1 MIINAGLIP
10 LGYAAREGLIPQ
22 NPADKLERFSDDSP
36 GRGVL
41 TPQEAGRLFSVQWP
55 DKRAYTGNLL
65 AMTSGL
71 RHGEILA
78 LRESD
83 IVREQPVLHIRH
95 SWSGKD
101 GLKGT
106 KNGEARRV
114 PVLPEVKEMLLG
126 LLKENPHQGKDRFIF
141 WGIRADRPSAEGDF
155 LRWGLKAAC
164 REMENHPP
172 EWKADPSGMLE
183 GGTLWVIEGRR
194 DKKGNLQ
201 GGWSDPEAVNGIV
214 LVAGR
219 ITDTDGNY
227 TERLYMRAVAKPEK
241 PVAIDCKQRKICFHS
256 HRHFYC
262 ARLADK
268 MTAEQIQRVSGHKS
282 KAVFEHYADH
292 VITENILEMGRAGQ
306 EIFGKILQFGKG
318 A

>member
-1 MIINAGLIP
+1 
-10 LGYAAREGLIPQ
+10 
-22 NPADKLERFSDDSP
+22 
-36 GRGVL
+36 
-41 TPQEAGRLFSVQWP
+41 
-55 DKRAYTGNLL
+55 
-65 AMTSGL
+65 MTSGL

-83 IVREQPVLHIRH
+83 IDREQPVLHINH
-95 SWSGKD
+95 SWSGRD

-126 LLKENPHQGKDRFIF
+126 LLEGNPHGGEDRFIF
-141 WGIRADRPSAEGDF
+141 WGTRADRPSAEGDF

-164 REMENHPP
+164 REVENHPP
-172 EWKADPSGMLE
+172 DWKAEPFGTAED
-183 GGTLWVIEGRR
+183 GTLWAIEGRR
-194 DKKGNLQ
+194 DKDGNLQ
-201 GGWSDPEAVNGIV
+201 GAWSDPEAVNRVISPD
-214 LVAGR
+214 GR
-219 ITDTDGNY
+219 IADMNGNY
-227 TERLYMRAVAKPEK
+227 TERLYTRAVTKPEK
-241 PVAIDCKQRKICFHS
+241 PAAIDYKQRKICFHS

-268 MTAEQIQRVSGHKS
+268 MTAEQIQRISGHRS

-292 VITENILEMGRAGQ
+292 VITENVLEMGRAGQ
-306 EIFGKILQFGKG
+306 EVFGKILQFSKG